1 MPVRLQPIF
10 SPFSGASALHPVP
23 LPSPFTPDSLSSTCK
38 YAYPASLTRED
49 YLFLSM
55 SHESQGQEG
64 GEATIPHY
72 YPTPTSSPFACKSLC
87 SFKAQGHLP
96 PTLPQLSANFTL
108 APPTG
113 NFYSWLTAPLL
124 SLLSPHVNGMDT
136 MQTISPSVMPLV
148 SSFRDPTSVI
158 PQ

>member
-1 MPVRLQPIF
+1 ML
-10 SPFSGASALHPVP
+10 
-23 LPSPFTPDSLSSTCK
+23 TPHRSQEKT
-38 YAYPASLTRED
+38 
-49 YLFLSM
+49 LFLSM

-72 YPTPTSSPFACKSLC
+72 YPTPTSSSFAYKSLC

-124 SLLSPHVNGMDT
+124 SLLSPHVKNGHYANN
-136 MQTISPSVMPLV
+136 ISVCYALSILFQGSHFCYSSVTQIHRQLLD
-148 SSFRDPTSVI
+148 FLNRNHT
-158 PQ
+158 